1 MDKERVLHFFNPLS
15 KKKDVNFLNYHL
27 VDVKPVTD
35 RKDFAPPR
43 IPIGTRNVKNM
54 QASSVKLHYQTG
66 CVHCDIKK
74 WREQNVIHKRA
85 GHKQIKAL
93 KGRVQ
98 NKIVSCSARGNVWRL
113 RWFQTLACRTPKRCH
128 VGYMICVKETL
139 TNIVCGVRQNPSV
152 NRYFI
157 EKTNLHYFCVFTE
170 DWKMKIQ
177 LAALCLGL
185 TRHRA
190 CRSKANFFSWH
201 CQF

>member
-1 MDKERVLHFFNPLS
+1 
-15 KKKDVNFLNYHL
+15 
-27 VDVKPVTD
+27 
-35 RKDFAPPR
+35 
-43 IPIGTRNVKNM
+43 M

-74 WREQNVIHKRA
+74 WREKNVIHKRA

-190 CRSKANFFSWH
+190 CRSKANFFLVTMSVLINIAFWWRIRKMWKPVRGSSFTSKAITHECNKLYFSWH
-201 CQF
+201 